1 MSEALDWDWLR
12 QSMDTPEITLE
23 VYADIPEELSRRI
36 EVVDGRIIR
45 CESPGPA
52 HQTIQHNLVSALRDA
67 AKDRDAREQTCHKVI
82 GDVDMLITEV
92 PRLHYRRPDVV
103 VYRCVESDR
112 GRWRRKP
119 YASDSLLVIE
129 IVSPGTVITDTRDKL
144 AEYGR
149 AGVPHYW
156 IVQMAGNDGPAVS
169 IERFRLTVSGEYVS
183 DGTSL
188 RGTALLA
195 VDIIDPFA
203 TRITWEQ
210 LDDGI

>member
-23 VYADIPEELSRRI
+23 VYAGIPEELSRQI

-67 AKDRDAREQTCHKVI
+67 AKDMDAREQTCHKVI

-92 PRLHYRRPDVV
+92 PRLHYRRPDAV
-103 VYRCVESDR
+103 VYRCIETDR

-144 AEYGR
+144 AEYAR

-156 IVQMAGNDGPAVS
+156 IAQMAGNDGPAVS
-169 IERFRLTVSGEYVS
+169 IERFRLTVSGEYIS
-183 DGTSL
+183 DGVSL